1 MGDAGGGIV
10 TTQVDGWTVTSN
22 SAKDEST
29 LRASLKPKVEAAL
42 SQAGSELGKKG
53 AEAKAEKKAEVKP
66 IPAPAEKPEA
76 KPEPKEAAPKKVEA
90 KPAEDKAE
98 KAEPEVEPE
107 AKPEEKPLGP
117 PRHDP
122 RARMLEAT
130 RKEAEAKRLLASERQ
145 AREALEA
152 RLAALERGERPAP
165 KVEAKPERDRSQ
177 KPTPDAFESYEEY
190 LDARDDYNRSQW
202 ETQVRESQAR
212 SAVDRALT
220 DQVSKFQKAASQ
232 HLEQFS
238 DDVLSLRTEFQLAEG
253 EEPGGENWIA
263 NELVFSPET
272 APSLMLHFSAHP
284 EDLQRIAALSTPR
297 AVSREMAKLEAR
309 LEAAPTGNSTKRDE
323 DVSRA
328 APPVKP
334 VTGKPYV
341 TDEGYRPGMSLD
353 EYARWRKRQ
362 KS

>member
-1 MGDAGGGIV
+1 MGDVSSGIV
-10 TTQVDGWTVTSN
+10 TTQVGGWTVTSN
-22 SAKDEST
+22 SAKDEGT

-42 SQAGSELGKKG
+42 SNAGKELGKKG
-53 AEAKAEKKAEVKP
+53 AEAKAKAAEEKSE
-66 IPAPAEKPEA
+66 PAPAKEPEA
-76 KPEPKEAAPKKVEA
+76 KPEPKEAAPAKAEA
-90 KPAEDKAE
+90 KPADEKAE
-98 KAEPEVEPE
+98 KAEPEPE
-107 AKPEEKPLGP
+107 AKPEEKPLGN

-130 RKEAEAKRLLASERQ
+130 RKEAEAKRIAREAQ
-145 AREALEA
+145 ARAEALEA
-152 RLAALERGERPAP
+152 RLAALERGEKPAP
-165 KVEAKPERDRSQ
+165 QAEAKPERDRSQ
-177 KPTPDAFESYEEY
+177 KPSPADFESYEEY
-190 LDARDDYNRSQW
+190 LDARDDYNRAQW
-202 ETQVRESQAR
+202 ESQVRESQAR
-212 SAVDRALT
+212 SAVDRALS
-220 DQVSKFQKAASQ
+220 DQVTKFHKAASQ
-232 HLEQFS
+232 HLDQFS

-253 EEPGGENWIA
+253 EEPSGENWIA

-309 LEAAPTGNSTKRDE
+309 LEAAPTGNGAKRDE

-341 TDEGYRPGMSLD
+341 TEEGYRQGMSLD
-353 EYARWRKRQ
+353 EYVRWRKRQ
-362 KS
+362 KA